1 MTKDR
6 EYGKPRKSVL
16 TAVAAPIYIPCVA
29 YFLYPP
35 FNILIYYLFLKL
47 KNHVSR
53 FIYFLLCALYVCAW
67 FIRDE
72 KKISGLLELEL

>member
-1 MTKDR
+1 MGNQ
-6 EYGKPRKSVL
+6 GKVFLQLWLLPFSSYVL
-16 TAVAAPIYIPCVA
+16 PTSCI
-29 YFLYPP
+29 PP

-53 FIYFLLCALYVCAW
+53 FIYFLLCVLYVCAW